1 MKGGH
6 VRRNRNGRTLGW
18 AAGAALALVAFST
31 TMACDAF
38 KESKHERKERKKE
51 EKEEGGDKEGAG
63 AKSGGKHSGAAKHS
77 DATVVRKPRDWTRFP
92 AVVEM
97 RTDAELVGLGDVHG
111 GYDRLVKL
119 LLAGKLIRGTAQG
132 GYSWTGGRSVL
143 VSVGDLIDKGDQSV
157 LVLDL
162 MMSLEE
168 QARAAGGAVIATLGN
183 HEAEFLADPRNK
195 KAKREFDQEL
205 RAKGLDPASVGGGEG
220 PYGTWLADRPVAARV
235 NSWFFA
241 HGGNTSNASA
251 TEIARKYQEAVD
263 GGQWGS
269 SFLIG
274 DDSILEAQ
282 KWWKG
287 GDVAKSLAALG
298 ARHVV
303 FGHDPGAFKQPG
315 RMAQQFDGK
324 LFLIDMGMSPAIN
337 YSEGS
342 LLVVHRSG
350 RSEQAV
356 SVDASGRR
364 TTLWTGAS

>member
-1 MKGGH
+1 M
-6 VRRNRNGRTLGW
+6 RPTSTSRNGRTLGW
-18 AAGAALALVAFST
+18 VARAALALLIFPTAI
-31 TMACDAF
+31 ACDAF

-51 EKEEGGDKEGAG
+51 EREKEEREDKEGAG
-63 AKSGGKHSGAAKHS
+63 AKSGGRHSEASKQGGATA
-77 DATVVRKPRDWTRFP
+77 ARKPRDWTRFP

-97 RTDAELVGLGDVHG
+97 NTDAELVGLGDVHG

-119 LLAGKLIRGTAQG
+119 LLADKLIQAKAQG
-132 GYSWTGGRSVL
+132 GYNWNGGRSVL
-143 VSVGDLIDKGDQSV
+143 VSVGDLIDKGAQSV

-168 QARAAGGAVIATLGN
+168 QARAAGGAVIVTLGN

-195 KAKREFDQEL
+195 KAKREFDHEL
-205 RAKGLDPASVGGGEG
+205 REKGLDPQSVAGGEG
-220 PYGTWLADRPVAARV
+220 TYGAWLANRPVAARV

-241 HGGNTSNASA
+241 HAGNTSNASTA
-251 TEIARKYQEAVD
+251 EIARQYRQAVD

-287 GDVAKSLAALG
+287 GDIAASLAALA

-324 LFLIDMGMSPAIN
+324 LFLIDVGMSPAVN
-337 YSEGS
+337 YSEGA

-350 RSEQAV
+350 GSEQAV

-364 TTLWTGAS
+364 TTLWRGAS